1 MEDHGIAWMIAGG
14 VRAESDEDRRQR
26 LHRVAIAESRPATDD
41 ILVSLRR
48 KISAMRL
55 AAIIE
60 GRSPSTDSIACI
72 TDCSPA

>member
-14 VRAESDEDRRQR
+14 VRAQSAEDRRQQ

-48 KISAMRL
+48 KIRALRL
-55 AAIIE
+55 AAITE
-60 GRSPSTDSIACI
+60 GRSPSADSTACI
-72 TDCSPA
+72 ADCSPA